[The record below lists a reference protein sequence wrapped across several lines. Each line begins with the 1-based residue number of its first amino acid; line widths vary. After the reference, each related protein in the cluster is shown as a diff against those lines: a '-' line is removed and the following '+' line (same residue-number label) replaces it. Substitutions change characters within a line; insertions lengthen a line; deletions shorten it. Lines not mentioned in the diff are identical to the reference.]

1 MDITTID
8 ETEAVLGRLDEMWA
22 ALGDQQLVSQARYV
36 DDLLDCFQAT
46 MHAEA
51 RELIL
56 EALSSISGQNAV
68 RTSVVRDHI
77 AIIAAAILLD

>member
-1 MDITTID
+1 METTTID

-22 ALGDQQLVSQARYV
+22 ALDGQQLVSQARYV
-36 DDLLDCFQAT
+36 DDLLDCFLAT

-56 EALSSISGQNAV
+56 EALASISGQSAV

>member
-1 MDITTID
+1 MNTTTTID

-22 ALGDQQLVSQARYV
+22 ALDGDLVSQARYV
-36 DDLLDCFQAT
+36 DDLLDCYLAT

-56 EALSSISGQNAV
+56 EALASISGQSAV